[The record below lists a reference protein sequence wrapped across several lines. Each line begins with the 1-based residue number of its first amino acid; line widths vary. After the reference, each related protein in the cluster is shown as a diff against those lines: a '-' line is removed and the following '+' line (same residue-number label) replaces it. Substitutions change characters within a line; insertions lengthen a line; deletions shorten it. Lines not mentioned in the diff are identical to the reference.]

1 MLNILALAGKMA
13 QYPLLQR
20 RIHPAAVMSALSAAS
35 VSIAPLAS
43 RPTTACRWRSPLAAC
58 RGGSWTASRSLRGCC
73 SPMQQQRDQEQRLR
87 QDALAPGAEDGR
99 DREVARERL
108 QRTAAPLCVGAT
120 ARRGGHQG
128 AVGVPRPP

>member
-43 RPTTACRWRSPLAAC
+43 RPTTACRWRSRSPLAAC
-58 RGGSWTASRSLRGCC
+58 RAGGW
-73 SPMQQQRDQEQRLR
+73 
-87 QDALAPGAEDGR
+87 GAR
-99 DREVARERL
+99 RPL
-108 QRTAAPLCVGAT
+108 QRRSSPLT
-120 ARRGGHQG
+120 TELPHKGHDLLG
-128 AVGVPRPP
+128 TPETRPIDTR